1 MAESKKTTIVEEIE
15 VSGRE
20 LVDRVR
26 ELIKDSNA
34 SRITIRS
41 QKGEELM
48 TLPVSF
54 GVVAG
59 GIIAITAPILA
70 AVGALA
76 AVVTRV
82 KLEVTREVEEAGDE
96 ETKAVEAELV
106 TQTAAPA
113 PAAHPATPQEEA
125 EKPAQDAV

>member
-1 MAESKKTTIVEEIE
+1 MADESKKTMVEEFE

-20 LVDRVR
+20 LVERVQ

-59 GIIAITAPILA
+59 GLITFTAPLLA

-76 AVVTRV
+76 ALVTRV
-82 KLEVTREVEEAGDE
+82 KLEVTREIKED
-96 ETKAVEAELV
+96 
-106 TQTAAPA
+106 AAPDMPPPQDDTDTSSQA
-113 PAAHPATPQEEA
+113 P
-125 EKPAQDAV
+125 V

>member
-1 MAESKKTTIVEEIE
+1 MAEESKKTTIVEEIE

-26 ELIKDSNA
+26 ELIKDSNT
-34 SRITIRS
+34 SRVTIRS

-59 GIIAITAPILA
+59 GIIAVTAPVLA

-76 AVVTRV
+76 ALVTRV
-82 KLEVTREVEEAGDE
+82 KLEVVREVEETEVA
-96 ETKAVEAELV
+96 EAELAEEAS
-106 TQTAAPA
+106 AAP
-113 PAAHPATPQEEA
+113 PPQKESD
-125 EKPAQDAV
+125 KPAQDAA

>member
-1 MAESKKTTIVEEIE
+1 MAEDVKQTTKKTIVEEIE

-26 ELIKDSNA
+26 ELIKDSNT
-34 SRITIRS
+34 SRVTIRS

-59 GIIAITAPILA
+59 GIIAFTAPVLA

-76 AVVTRV
+76 ALVTRV
-82 KLEVTREVEEAGDE
+82 KLEIVREVEETE
-96 ETKAVEAELV
+96 SVEAEMV
-106 TQTAAPA
+106 AEETTAATPI
-113 PAAHPATPQEEA
+113 PQEEA
-125 EKPAQDAV
+125 EKPAQDTA